1 MRVQVFL
8 KTPLFRGHY
17 GANREGEL
25 KATVVELAGE
35 AIARDGG
42 LELNVASLHDTKGKP
57 CEAPFKR
64 IFLPMGKVDY
74 YVIVQE

>member
-17 GANREGEL
+17 GAEREAEL

-35 AIARDGG
+35 AIARDSG
-42 LELNVASLHDTKGKP
+42 LELSVATMFDNKGKP
-57 CEAPFKR
+57 CEPPFSR
-64 IFLPMGKVDY
+64 VFLPLGKIDY
-74 YVIVQE
+74 YVIVDA

>member
-8 KTPLFRGHY
+8 KTPLARGHY
-17 GANREGEL
+17 GADRDAEL

-42 LELNVASLHDTKGKP
+42 LEVSVSTMYDNKGNP
-57 CEAPFKR
+57 CAAPFR
-64 IFLPMGKVDY
+64 QMFLPAGKIDY
-74 YVIVQE
+74 YVIVEQ